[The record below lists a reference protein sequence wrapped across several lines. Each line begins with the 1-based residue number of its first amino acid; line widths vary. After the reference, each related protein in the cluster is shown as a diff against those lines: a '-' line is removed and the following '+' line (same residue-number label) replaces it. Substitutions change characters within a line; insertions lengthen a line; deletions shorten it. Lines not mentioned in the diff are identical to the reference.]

1 MSLLSTGAAAAED
14 GGDQTQ
20 QGGTGGDGQPQQTQT
35 QTQTQQTQGGAGEQ
49 TQQTQT
55 QGSDQTT
62 QTQTQQTQGGE
73 WLPEEYRND
82 PAFGKFKTLGDLCKS
97 QKHLQGLLGKKTVA
111 RPDENSTEEEWAQ
124 WWRDNGVPDDGK
136 DYELSPVAEMPQEWF
151 ADDVVQVY
159 RDAFKQ
165 ANIPVESAK
174 KLWEIRNKF
183 LQDQVAARAAQI
195 KARNEA
201 EAAKLRQEWGDDY
214 AKNFNKAA
222 AAFQKLFPGVDIS
235 ESPLCNDPVFIKGM
249 LRAYDAVKDD
259 TMPDATAPVAS
270 ALSAVEERISTILNS
285 PGYQNAQNPD
295 HARLVQEMVE
305 LQRRKAQLKKSIK

>member
-14 GGDQTQ
+14 GGDQTP

-35 QTQTQQTQGGAGEQ
+35 QTQTPQGGEGQ
-49 TQQTQT
+49 GGQPQQTQT
-55 QGSDQTT
+55 T
-62 QTQTQQTQGGE
+62 QTGE
-73 WLPEEYRND
+73 WLPEAYRND
-82 PAFGKFKTLGDLCKS
+82 PAFGKFKSLDDLCKS

-111 RPDENSTEEEWAQ
+111 RPDENSTAEDWAQ

-136 DYELSPVAEMPQEWF
+136 DYELAAVAEMPQAWF

-165 ANIPVESAK
+165 ANIPAESAK
-174 KLWEIRNKF
+174 KLWEIRNEYLKN
-183 LQDQVAARAAQI
+183 QVAAQQAQI
-195 KARNEA
+195 QARNEA
-201 EAAKLRQEWGDDY
+201 EAAKLRKEWGDDY

-222 AAFQKLFPGVDIS
+222 AAFQKLFPGVDIGQ
-235 ESPLCNDPVFIKGM
+235 SPLCNDPVFIKGM

-259 TMPDATAPVAS
+259 TMPEPGAPVAS
-270 ALSAVEERISTILNS
+270 ALSNVEDRISTILSS

-295 HARLVQEMVE
+295 HARLVAEMVE
-305 LQRRKAQLKKSIK
+305 LQRKKAQLRASVK